1 MAFEVFKNDS
11 GKFYFNLKATNG
23 QVILSS
29 QGYAGKPAAM
39 NGVKSVINHAT
50 NDANFER
57 KEAKDGSPFFTLKAS
72 NGQIIGKSQM
82 YKAANTMENG
92 IASVKKNATADAAV
106 KDLTV

>member
-23 QVILSS
+23 QVIISS

-39 NGVKSVINHAT
+39 NGVQSVIKHAA

-82 YKAANTMENG
+82 YKSAATMENG